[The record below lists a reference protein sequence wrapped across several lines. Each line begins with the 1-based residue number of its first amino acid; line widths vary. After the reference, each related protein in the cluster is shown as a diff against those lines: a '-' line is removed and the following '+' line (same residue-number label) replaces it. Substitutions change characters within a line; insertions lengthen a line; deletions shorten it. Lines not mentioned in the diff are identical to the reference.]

1 MTSPLADDAHP
12 PHGRAMHLLLVE
24 DSLALADSIRD
35 FLEARGCVVD
45 HEVSGE
51 RGLERA
57 LRTRYDV
64 LVVDVMLPGGIGGF
78 AFCRQLRASERAD
91 TPLLLLT
98 ALGALDDKLAGFEAG
113 ADDYCTKPLS
123 LHELLARLRALTGRR
138 RRGDARLVV
147 GGLVL
152 DLGRQEA
159 VRDGRSLVLSESA
172 LKLLAE
178 LMRSSPN
185 VVARE
190 QLERLL
196 WPRQTPT
203 SDALKTYM
211 YYLRRE
217 LDREEDPPMLVT
229 VRGRGYRLAD
239 PR

>member
-1 MTSPLADDAHP
+1 
-12 PHGRAMHLLLVE
+12 MHLLLVE
-24 DSLALADSIRD
+24 DSLDLADSVRD

-64 LVVDVMLPGGIGGF
+64 IVVDVMLPGALGGF
-78 AFCRQLRASERAD
+78 AFCRRVRASDRAD

-98 ALGALDDKLAGFEAG
+98 ALGELDDKLAGFDAG
-113 ADDYCTKPLS
+113 ADDYCTKPFS
-123 LHELLARLRALTGRR
+123 LHELFARLRALTARTRR
-138 RRGDARLVV
+138 SESRLVV
-147 GGLVL
+147 GDLVL

-159 VRDGRSLVLSESA
+159 TREGRLLVLSESA

-178 LMRSSPN
+178 LMRRSPN
-185 VVARE
+185 VVERDR
-190 QLERLL
+190 LERVL
-196 WPRQTPT
+196 WPRQSPN
-203 SDALKTYM
+203 SDALKTHM

-217 LDREEDPPMLVT
+217 LDREQDPPMLVT
-229 VRGRGYRLAD
+229 VRGRGYRLIE